1 MDNNKWTITIGQC
14 RMAKTI
20 QNGKDNAEWQM
31 DEKILMDINDNGKA
45 KRQWR

>member
-1 MDNNKWTITIGQC
+1 MDNNNWT
-14 RMAKTI
+14 M

-45 KRQWR
+45 KRQRR